1 MELIVLS
8 FIRLSLACSRRS
20 HSIGLTARR
29 GRPRPATSRRPA
41 LSLSSGAIS
50 RRACPRA
57 TPNRWQSTPLQSG
70 KAAQV
75 SCRYVTAWPQ
85 PHAPARGVHEAG
97 AASLS
102 IWDETRNQAFYGIS
116 TTGRS
121 WATKASTHAV
131 HATTPATAQRA
142 AGLVGSRPRSDRDS
156 HPSQTSGAR
165 TRGSRH
171 PARGDAL
178 RRGGGTSRRHV
189 PWGSYA
195 QRRQGSPD
203 ALASVRHDAATQR
216 CRPGFQRSA
225 PARPPAS

>member
-1 MELIVLS
+1 MPVALAFAPLQTVAFLNRVCAPCIYTKNHSMELIVLS

-41 LSLSSGAIS
+41 PSLSSGAIS

-85 PHAPARGVHEAG
+85 PHAPARRVHEAG

-102 IWDETRNQAFYGIS
+102 IWD
-116 TTGRS
+116 RS
-121 WATKASTHAV
+121 EEHTSEL
-131 HATTPATAQRA
+131 Q
-142 AGLVGSRPRSDRDS
+142 SR
-156 HPSQTSGAR
+156 
-165 TRGSRH
+165 
-171 PARGDAL
+171 
-178 RRGGGTSRRHV
+178 
-189 PWGSYA
+189 
-195 QRRQGSPD
+195 
-203 ALASVRHDAATQR
+203 
-216 CRPGFQRSA
+216 
-225 PARPPAS
+225 